1 MFNFHH
7 VGNTAILYTAGL
19 LQHSV
24 FPPYMQKGLKH
35 VYALCWPGNIILV
48 TEAEL
53 LAAVCIP
60 KLLYHWNSHL
70 ILKHLSIQ
78 LLCPLRRASLVV
90 LKRTLLFFW
99 ILSFNSLSHTAFK
112 PIHTQGVKT
121 RTNTGQRRKIRF
133 VFHQRNL

>member
-7 VGNTAILYTAGL
+7 VSNTAILYKAGL

-24 FPPYMQKGLKH
+24 FPPYMQKGLKY
-35 VYALCWPGNIILV
+35 VYALCWPRNIVLV

-70 ILKHLSIQ
+70 ILKSFYSAPV
-78 LLCPLRRASLVV
+78 PLTKGITS
-90 LKRTLLFFW
+90 
-99 ILSFNSLSHTAFK
+99 SFEKDTAFFLNPLFQF
-112 PIHTQGVKT
+112 PIT
-121 RTNTGQRRKIRF
+121 RSF
-133 VFHQRNL
+133 